1 MKTLTLIGA
10 GLLTVVCVS
19 AWVWVCVCVGRVGW
33 GGGAGGKEKEDNRIK
48 QPDIEK
54 GDGASLEASTP
65 MLIPLPGTLHTL
77 ETLFT
82 QQP

>member
-1 MKTLTLIGA
+1 MC
-10 GLLTVVCVS
+10 VVV
-19 AWVWVCVCVGRVGW
+19 VW
-33 GGGAGGKEKEDNRIK
+33 GGGGGKEKEDNRIK

-65 MLIPLPGTLHTL
+65 MLTPLPGTLHTL

>member
-1 MKTLTLIGA
+1 M
-10 GLLTVVCVS
+10 VRVRVC
-19 AWVWVCVCVGRVGW
+19 GGGVGW
-33 GGGAGGKEKEDNRIK
+33 GGGKEKEDNRIK

-65 MLIPLPGTLHTL
+65 MLTPLPGTLHTL